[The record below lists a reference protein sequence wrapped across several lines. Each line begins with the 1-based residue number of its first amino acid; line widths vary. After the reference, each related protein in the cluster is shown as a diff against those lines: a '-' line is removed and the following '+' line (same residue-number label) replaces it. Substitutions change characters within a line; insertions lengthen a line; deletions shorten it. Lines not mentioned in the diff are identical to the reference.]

1 MRMMEFSSEQ
11 VTGDT
16 KETMILLFILLV
28 FACMA
33 SYHVFTVGM
42 KDGKRSQYEL
52 VLRCILIFD
61 VCRASGTS
69 HANRHGSEHGTFSV
83 DEIGR
88 VLHGTFSSTDGW
100 ED

>member
-1 MRMMEFSSEQ
+1 
-11 VTGDT
+11 
-16 KETMILLFILLV
+16 
-28 FACMA
+28 MA

-52 VLRCILIFD
+52 VLRCILIL
-61 VCRASGTS
+61 TS
-69 HANRHGSEHGTFSV
+69 VVPPELPMQTAMAVNTALFSV

-88 VLHGTFSSTDGW
+88 VLHRTVSSTDGW